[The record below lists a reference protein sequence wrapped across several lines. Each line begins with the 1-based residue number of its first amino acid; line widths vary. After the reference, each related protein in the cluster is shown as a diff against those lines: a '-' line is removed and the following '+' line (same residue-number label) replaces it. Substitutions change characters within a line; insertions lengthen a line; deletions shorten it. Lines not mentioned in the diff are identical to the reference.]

1 LKNEIE
7 NNVAR
12 IKSIQNLLANKDDN
26 LSRVC
31 QKLNEAFQL
40 FKN

>member
-12 IKSIQNLLANKDDN
+12 IQSIQNLLANKDDN

-31 QKLNEAFQL
+31 QKLNEAFSAI
-40 FKN
+40 